1 MIKEAGPDGVSK
13 VVEKFVG
20 NHPNFAKR
28 QVELKISEIAIKEK
42 RTNDSKLVWYILPQ
56 YEHFLEMENF
66 EENAAIADKSD
77 ATAMETEDK
86 KRKRS
91 IGDNMSSPESKP
103 KQKVT
108 KPSSEDKQTS
118 QSSASGEP
126 KKYKRAFAWFVK
138 EKRPEAEKV
147 AKNPEVL
154 LHIKLYFIYVNSHT
168 NKYRMTYF

>member
-28 QVELKISEIAIKEK
+28 QVELKISEIAVKEK
-42 RTNDSKLVWYILPQ
+42 RANDSKLVWYIVPQ
-56 YEHFLEMENF
+56 YEHYLEMENF
-66 EENAAIADKSD
+66 EDNTNMEKSD
-77 ATAMETEDK
+77 VSETEDK

-91 IGDNMSSPESKP
+91 LGDQLSSPESKLKSKAP
-103 KQKVT
+103 KASIEE
-108 KPSSEDKQTS
+108 KPSS
-118 QSSASGEP
+118 QSYSEP

-154 LHIKLYFIYVNSHT
+154 LNRILYIFTFSFILILL
-168 NKYRMTYF
+168 